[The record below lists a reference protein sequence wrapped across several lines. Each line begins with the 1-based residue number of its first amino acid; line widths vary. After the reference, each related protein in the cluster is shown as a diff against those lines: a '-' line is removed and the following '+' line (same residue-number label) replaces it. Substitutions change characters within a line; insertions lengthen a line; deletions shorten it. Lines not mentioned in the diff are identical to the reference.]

1 MTKKYYI
8 TYINDN
14 KTYYANGDFDSDS
27 IECATYY
34 TEQDASIEFHSI
46 ILQAKRMIKN
56 LQKDPNAYEPCT
68 YEELMP
74 MLKTKI
80 HTLRIH
86 AVIEVPWN
94 TTKERALF
102 SALLFA
108 QNITKS
114 LAISN
119 NKLAVAMENANITSD
134 YFEGKRDAYKR
145 MNKVIN
151 EQLKEIK

>member
-8 TYINDN
+8 TYTEGN
-14 KTYYANGDFDSDS
+14 KTYYISDFDSDS
-27 IECATYY
+27 IEHATYY
-34 TEQDASIEFHSI
+34 TEQDASIAFRDI
-46 ILQAKRMIKN
+46 MLQTKRMIKN
-56 LQKDPNAYEPCT
+56 LQKDHDAYKPCT

-80 HTLRIH
+80 HTLRIR

-94 TTKERALF
+94 TTKEHALY
-102 SALLFA
+102 SALLFTQSMA
-108 QNITKS
+108 KS
-114 LAISN
+114 LVIAN
-119 NKLAVAMENANITSD
+119 NKLAVAMENANVTSD

-145 MNKVIN
+145 MNKIIN